1 MPIPEPTCSGR
12 LLSLTL
18 LGLSSLAMAEPSG
31 GPYGPVD
38 RTYEIPDAG
47 HVYYVAP
54 DGKAVASG
62 DSPERPT
69 SIEAAIGRVVTG
81 DAIVLRGGV
90 YRTGSLQLSQGITIQ
105 PYGGERPVLKGTRVA
120 SEWEALRD
128 SVWRTKWETLFPAA
142 PLGWWRRE
150 REGMRTPLHRFNN
163 DLVFVDGQLLKSAGW
178 AGELDAEHYYVDY
191 EQGYVYLGA
200 DPAGKRVEITAHDA
214 ALVRTSLT
222 AHGKKNDRK
231 GPVIRGLTITQYA
244 HRCLEV
250 EGKKQFTSTDE
261 PTDEPVGL
269 ADPDTFGKEVTGT
282 VLEDLTISHCSRVAG
297 YFRGDGLI
305 IRNTLVS
312 DTGTEGLYVI
322 ASSDVLLERNIIRR
336 NNVEQLT
343 GYYPAAVK
351 IFNQTRRVTFRD
363 NLITE
368 QPYSNGV
375 WYDVGNRDGVI
386 VDNWIEGT
394 EDGFFFEISYG
405 ATVAGNV
412 FVNNHKGA
420 RMLNAAGVHLYQNT
434 FVNSTASFERNE
446 RSAVGDHFGWHSSTG
461 PDVDEREGHVF
472 VNNLLVADAAFDRP
486 LLNFEQPAALCADLS
501 RPMVTRLDGN
511 VYARPAATD
520 VARPIIQWSPARTDT
535 CLAAAANLI
544 DFRKLAAEFEA
555 HGNQLDLSP
564 RGVFKGPDL
573 GRYELLNPIASG
585 APDLLPDAVREL
597 LGWSEAEANV
607 AGAWP
612 ASR

>member
-1 MPIPEPTCSGR
+1 M
-12 LLSLTL
+12 
-18 LGLSSLAMAEPSG
+18 
-31 GPYGPVD
+31 
-38 RTYEIPDAG
+38 
-47 HVYYVAP
+47 
-54 DGKAVASG
+54 
-62 DSPERPT
+62 
-69 SIEAAIGRVVTG
+69 
-81 DAIVLRGGV
+81 
-90 YRTGSLQLSQGITIQ
+90 
-105 PYGGERPVLKGTRVA
+105 
-120 SEWEALRD
+120 
-128 SVWRTKWETLFPAA
+128 
-142 PLGWWRRE
+142 
-150 REGMRTPLHRFNN
+150 
-163 DLVFVDGQLLKSAGW
+163 
-178 AGELDAEHYYVDY
+178 
-191 EQGYVYLGA
+191 
-200 DPAGKRVEITAHDA
+200 
-214 ALVRTSLT
+214 
-222 AHGKKNDRK
+222 
-231 GPVIRGLTITQYA
+231 
-244 HRCLEV
+244 
-250 EGKKQFTSTDE
+250 
-261 PTDEPVGL
+261 
-269 ADPDTFGKEVTGT
+269 
-282 VLEDLTISHCSRVAG
+282 
-297 YFRGDGLI
+297 
-305 IRNTLVS
+305 
-312 DTGTEGLYVI
+312 I

-472 VNNLLVADAAFDRP
+472 VNNLLVADADFDRP

-501 RPMVTRLDGN
+501 RPMVTQPRRQRVCAAGGRGCR
-511 VYARPAATD
+511 APAHP
-520 VARPIIQWSPARTDT
+520 VEPG
-535 CLAAAANLI
+535 
-544 DFRKLAAEFEA
+544 A
-555 HGNQLDLSP
+555 HGYLP
-564 RGVFKGPDL
+564 RHRRRTLTTSASSQRISRPTEISWISVRAGVFKGPDL
-573 GRYELLNPIASG
+573 GRYDLLNPIPSG

-597 LGWSEAEANV
+597 LGWSEAKANV